1 VTNIPKRHL
10 GFVALGVV
18 ALGLFALVD
27 LPQTVRIKALFVNLL
42 PLDAKTKVAAIENL
56 CSGAYAASSYPAVST
71 CRSVNVSSAAEEEM
85 TRRRKEIRDRE
96 QEVADAKA
104 RSDQCEMYK
113 QRMTK
118 GNLQSEWDTR
128 NVSSYTYVGSD
139 PEMKGWTF
147 SPLTCELRDPAGEI
161 YFFKP

>member
-1 VTNIPKRHL
+1 MTNIPKRHL

-71 CRSVNVSSAAEEEM
+71 CRSVNVSSAAEE
-85 TRRRKEIRDRE
+85 R
-96 QEVADAKA
+96 
-104 RSDQCEMYK
+104 
-113 QRMTK
+113 
-118 GNLQSEWDTR
+118 
-128 NVSSYTYVGSD
+128 
-139 PEMKGWTF
+139 
-147 SPLTCELRDPAGEI
+147 
-161 YFFKP
+161 